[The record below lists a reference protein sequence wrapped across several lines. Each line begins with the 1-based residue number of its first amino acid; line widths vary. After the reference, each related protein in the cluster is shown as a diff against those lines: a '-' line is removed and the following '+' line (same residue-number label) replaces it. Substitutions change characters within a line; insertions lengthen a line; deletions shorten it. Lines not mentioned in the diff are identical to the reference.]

1 MVGKGPQLFLFL
13 GQSED
18 LFIPK
23 LSALEKRPKS
33 RTQQKSFTYH
43 WTNLPVQIQHPIKP
57 IQLSRQKWHF
67 SLMSKATVT
76 LI

>member
-1 MVGKGPQLFLFL
+1 MPPLKRQYLMVGKGPQLFLFL

-33 RTQQKSFTYH
+33 RTQQKSH
-43 WTNLPVQIQHPIKP
+43 
-57 IQLSRQKWHF
+57 LS
-67 SLMSKATVT
+67 LD
-76 LI
+76 